1 MNTVSYTTKAA
12 STTVIT
18 GEVSCGKTEA
28 LVDAISDLLR
38 AGEQADRIGVA
49 CASPNAACRF
59 KKRLAAKAGDA
70 SEGVRV
76 QTAQAYALAVLG
88 APEARAFTG
97 RQPRILSQFEVS
109 FLMEDMKT
117 SGLRPGRL
125 KEMLKFFYRTW
136 TELGDFEDDWLLK
149 GEETYVHNLLK
160 DTLGMVRGIME
171 PELSNFA
178 VRFLTEHPDEAA
190 TWTLPH
196 VFVDDYTNLSK
207 ASQILMGLL
216 AQESLTIAGNPN
228 ESILTF
234 ESYPYEEGLACFA
247 KDNPGCTSRT
257 LHECRHSRAV
267 HAAARNLLTE
277 DVTGEEPKGEEPKG
291 EEPPSCETA
300 CDSAEGSVC
309 FQGYARPA
317 DEFVGVSE
325 LVRASLAQG
334 LAPEEVFVVVPNRAW
349 SRAVAERLKEEGI
362 AAHAIPLSQPL
373 GGDVRN
379 RERSGAALLFT
390 GLRLIA
396 DPDDAVAWRAW
407 CGFGDYLAHSSS
419 FLKLREVM
427 EERGLTLPEALAY
440 SARLNTIEEDLAKLL
455 PAYEFGLQLI
465 ETLRAESGSSLIDLL
480 AEQIEA
486 TDAEKATVLA
496 LCEAAE
502 GECAATLV
510 KRAEQN
516 LLAPVFRPNCVCV
529 GSLEQLCGLTPN
541 LLILSGF
548 VNGFVPS
555 RAYFDRAEMPLDK
568 QEQEHKR
575 LVRLLYTSLSK
586 AQRDLVCTYF
596 TKTDL
601 ESAEM
606 MKLQIKRI
614 RMEDGARIAR
624 IDESIFGAMMRGE
637 K

>member
-12 STTVIT
+12 RTTVIT

-28 LVDAISDLLR
+28 LVDAIVELLH

-49 CASPNAACRF
+49 CASPNAACSF

-70 SEGVRV
+70 SDGVRV

-109 FLMEDMKT
+109 FVMEDMKT
-117 SGLRPGRL
+117 SGLRPRRL

-136 TELGDFEDDWLLK
+136 TELGNFEDDWLLK
-149 GEETYVHNLLK
+149 GEETYVHTLLK

-178 VRFLTEHPDEAA
+178 VRFLIECPDEAA
-190 TWTLPH
+190 AWALPH

-216 AQESLTIAGNPN
+216 AQESLTIAGNPR

-234 ESYPYEEGLACFA
+234 ESYPYEEGLACFI
-247 KDNPGCTSRT
+247 KDNPSCTSRT
-257 LHECRHSRAV
+257 LRECHHSRAV
-267 HAAARNLLTE
+267 HAAARNLLAE
-277 DVTGEEPKGEEPKG
+277 EEIKGEGSKGEEL
-291 EEPPSCETA
+291 PSCEVA

-309 FQGYARPA
+309 FQEYARPA

-325 LVRASLAQG
+325 LVCTSLAQG
-334 LAPEEVFVVVPNRAW
+334 LAPEEVFIAVPNRAW
-349 SRAVAERLKEEGI
+349 SRAVAEQLKEEGI
-362 AAHAIPLSQPL
+362 AAHALPLSQPL

-407 CGFGDYLAHSSS
+407 CGFGDYLTHSNS

-427 EERGLTLPEALAY
+427 EERELTLPEALAY
-440 SARLNTIEEDLAKLL
+440 AVSLSTIEEDLAKLL
-455 PAYEFGLQLI
+455 PAYEFSLRLI
-465 ETLRAESGSSLIDLL
+465 EALRAESGPSLVERL
-480 AEQIEA
+480 AEWVEA
-486 TDAEKATVLA
+486 TDAEKAAVLA

-502 GECAATLV
+502 GECAAALV

-516 LLAPVFRPNCVCV
+516 LLAPVFRPNCVRI
-529 GSLEQLCGLTPN
+529 GFLEQLCGLTPK
-541 LLILSGF
+541 LLIFSGF
-548 VNGFVPS
+548 VDGFVPC

-575 LVRLLYTSLSK
+575 LVRLLYTTLSK
-586 AQRDLVCTYF
+586 TQRDLVCTYF

-606 MKLQIKRI
+606 MKLALKRI
-614 RMEDGARIAR
+614 RMEDGVRIAR
-624 IDESIFGAMMRGE
+624 IGESIFGAVMRGE